1 MFFKELALRLMKL
14 LNAFLMT
21 MPFAIAWFAYYAER
35 IAEPFYN
42 MGNWLIVALFFFT
55 LYCVWSCVWCL
66 LDFAEPNF

>member
-42 MGNWLIVALFFFT
+42 MGNWLVIALFF
-55 LYCVWSCVWCL
+55 
-66 LDFAEPNF
+66 

>member
-42 MGNWLIVALFFFT
+42 MGNWLIVAFFLHFM
-55 LYCVWSCVWCL
+55 L
-66 LDFAEPNF
+66 LLAECMVPFGFR

>member
-42 MGNWLIVALFFFT
+42 MGNWLVIALFFYFI
-55 LYCVWSCVWCL
+55 LRLVVCMVP
-66 LDFAEPNF
+66 FGFR

>member
-1 MFFKELALRLMKL
+1 MFVKELELRLMKL

-42 MGNWLIVALFFFT
+42 MATG
-55 LYCVWSCVWCL
+55 
-66 LDFAEPNF
+66 

>member
-42 MGNWLIVALFFFT
+42 MGNWLVIALFFYFI
-55 LYCVWSCVWCL
+55 LRL
-66 LDFAEPNF
+66 AECMVPFGFR